1 MQVWA
6 DEVWQ
11 RLCDPLQGSDGAQQV
26 DLVGQK
32 LLPVLE
38 RVQYGW
44 HQPAETNASAD
55 WRAASPPCRVRVKD
69 GHDRPG

>member
-44 HQPAETNASAD
+44 HQPVETNT
-55 WRAASPPCRVRVKD
+55 RQLTGGRLPHLVV
-69 GHDRPG
+69 